1 MSSGRLGREPQVLD
15 VENAHI
21 KELLEAG
28 ARNIA
33 QGQRCG
39 AVDPKLNPEIT
50 VALLMDRLNQAIN
63 SAITA
68 SEQPSKQK
76 LLASIWRFTQSALRL
91 KGGIDS
97 AKYREN

>member
-1 MSSGRLGREPQVLD
+1 MSSGLLGREPQVLD
-15 VENAHI
+15 VENAHM

-33 QGQRCG
+33 QGQSCG

-50 VALLMDRLNQAIN
+50 VALLMGGLNQAIN

-91 KGGIDS
+91 KGGIDF

>member
-1 MSSGRLGREPQVLD
+1 MGG
-15 VENAHI
+15 
-21 KELLEAG
+21 
-28 ARNIA
+28 
-33 QGQRCG
+33 
-39 AVDPKLNPEIT
+39 
-50 VALLMDRLNQAIN
+50 LNQAIN